1 MCLGAQAKAQN
12 EAAQRQ
18 YNYEL
23 QRRERNWFQ
32 QLTVTNAQQ
41 VKYEEDVANAGLAQA
56 QAYADKQE
64 AMALAR
70 GEAQIK
76 YEQLFRDLQK
86 NSDYS
91 KLAASGVTG
100 RSARRIGT
108 MEYAELGRKTSEIA
122 RAVTLNDRELARKTS
137 QQVSQYQAFKD
148 NAFAKVAFQPIPD
161 VAPPKPVMRNV
172 GAAAF
177 MDALSIGSSIATMG
191 GSSGFGLWGVK

>member
-1 MCLGAQAKAQN
+1 VCLGAQARAQN
-12 EAAQRQ
+12 EAARRQ

-76 YEQLFRDLQK
+76 YEQLFRDLEK

-108 MEYAELGRKTSEIA
+108 MEYAEMGRKASEVA
-122 RAVTLNDRELARKTS
+122 RAVTLNDRELARKTA
-137 QQVSQYQAFKD
+137 QQVSQYQSFKD

-191 GSSGFGLWGVK
+191 GSSGFKIWGG

>member
-12 EAAQRQ
+12 EAARRQ

-32 QLTVTNAQQ
+32 QLTVTNAQN

-70 GEAQIK
+70 GEAQLK

-108 MEYAELGRKTSEIA
+108 MEYAELGRKTSDIA

-191 GSSGFGLWGVK
+191 GSSGFGWWGN

>member
-1 MCLGAQAKAQN
+1 MCLGAQAKAAN
-12 EAAQRQ
+12 KAARRQ

-32 QLTVTNAQQ
+32 TLSITNAQH
-41 VKYEEDVANAGLAQA
+41 VKYEEDQANAGLAQA

-64 AMALAR
+64 GMALAR

-108 MEYAELGRKTSEIA
+108 MEYAELGRKSSDIA
-122 RAVTLNDRELARKTS
+122 RAITLNDRELSRKAAKE
-137 QQVSQYQAFKD
+137 VSQYQAFKD
-148 NAFAKVAFQPIPD
+148 QAFAKVAFQPLPD
-161 VAPPKPVMRNV
+161 VEPPKPVMQNV

-191 GSSGFGLWGVK
+191 GSSGFNWWS

>member
-12 EAAQRQ
+12 EAARRQ

-32 QLTVTNAQQ
+32 QLSVTNAQH

-108 MEYAELGRKTSEIA
+108 MEYAELGRKTSDVA

-172 GAAAF
+172 GAAMF

-191 GSSGFGLWGVK
+191 GSSGFGIWN

>member
-12 EAAQRQ
+12 EAARRQ

-32 QLTVTNAQQ
+32 QLTVTNAQN

-70 GEAQIK
+70 GEAQLK

-177 MDALSIGSSIATMG
+177 MDALSIGTSIASAAG
-191 GSSGFGLWGVK
+191 GLGFKPFAP